1 MLRNLNRSRALARRA
16 PIAVP
21 AAFGQRLH
29 RRALCTTSDDD
40 DEFISA
46 PRHVK
51 IVATIGPA
59 SEEAELLKGCVGA
72 GMNVMRVNFS
82 HATRDEVC
90 CAAAALHSDGVR
102 MPPPLPL
109 SL

>member
-1 MLRNLNRSRALARRA
+1 MLNLNRSRALARRA
-16 PIAVP
+16 LVARP

-29 RRALCTTSDDD
+29 RRALCTTSEDDD
-40 DEFISA
+40 VAITA

-59 SEEAELLKGCVGA
+59 SEEAEPLKGCVAA
-72 GMNVMRVNFS
+72 GMNVMRINFS

-90 CAAAALHSDGVR
+90 A
-102 MPPPLPL
+102 P
-109 SL
+109 